1 MANADVATADQHLVE
16 SRIEGK
22 QVYRGKLLDV
32 RCDRVALPDGN
43 EATREYIVH
52 QGAAVIIP
60 ILDGGELLLERQFRY
75 PLGCVTLELPAGK
88 IDPGEDGF
96 AAAKRELLEETG
108 YVADEWRYL
117 GTMHPCVGYSN
128 EGLEVFVAQ
137 KLTRQAAQRLDHG
150 EALDV
155 LTMSLGDALE
165 AIRTGVITDA
175 KTISGVFWAEKVFQ
189 AGW

>member
-1 MANADVATADQHLVE
+1 MVDPNVSQTDDHLVE
-16 SRIEGK
+16 TKIDGE
-22 QVYRGKLLDV
+22 QVFRGKLLDV
-32 RCDRVALPDGN
+32 RCDRVALPDGH

-75 PLGCVTLELPAGK
+75 PLGRVTVELPAGK

-96 AAAKRELLEETG
+96 TAAKRELLEETG

-117 GTMHPCVGYSN
+117 GTLHPCVGYSN

-137 KLTRQAAQRLDHG
+137 RLRRQSAQCLDHG
-150 EALDV
+150 EAVDV
-155 LTMSLGDALE
+155 LTMTLGDALE
-165 AIRTGVITDA
+165 AVRVGVITDA
-175 KTISGVFWAEKVFQ
+175 KTISGVFWAEKILQ
-189 AGW
+189 SGW

>member
-1 MANADVATADQHLVE
+1 MAEPNIPQADGHLVE
-16 SRIEGK
+16 TRIDGE
-22 QVYRGKLLDV
+22 QVFRGKLLDV
-32 RCDRVALPDGN
+32 RCDRIRLPDGN
-43 EATREYIVH
+43 EATREYVVH

-75 PLGCVTLELPAGK
+75 PLGSVTIELPAGK

-137 KLTRQAAQRLDHG
+137 RLRRQAAQRLDHG
-150 EALDV
+150 EAVDV
-155 LTMSLGDALE
+155 LTMTLDAALE
-165 AIRTGVITDA
+165 AIRAGVITDA
-175 KTISGVFWAEKVFQ
+175 KTISGVFWAEKILQ
-189 AGW
+189 SGW